1 MAWDYILKKKNP
13 YLAKLPKGES
23 LTGLQKR
30 VYDFL
35 KKIDKKYQGKNIIIV
50 SHELPLTVLEKTLK
64 SWSIKEIIEWRKKNR
79 ERLIKTGRRRKIE
92 FKKLPFNEKMEID
105 FHRPY
110 IDGVRF
116 YCSGCKEG
124 LMVRVPEV
132 IDCWFDSGSMPFAQ
146 YHYPFENQKLINNKI
161 QFPADYISEG
171 VDQTRG
177 WFYTLLAISTL
188 LGKGPAY
195 KNVISLGHV
204 LDEKGEKMSK
214 SKGNVVDP
222 WYIVEKYGADA
233 TRWYFYTINQ
243 PGDSKLFSEKDVEK
257 NLKKFI
263 LTFWNSFAFYQTY
276 KEGLK
281 VKTQSAKLPL
291 KTKNLLD
298 QWILSRLQDL
308 IQETTK
314 LLDKY
319 DVTAAARSIENFV
332 INDLSLWYIRRSRKR
347 FKEAAATL
355 NFVLLTLSKL
365 TAPFIPFLSEK
376 IYQRI
381 SYFPRWNLGNSV
393 HLEDW
398 PKGNK
403 KLIDRKLERK
413 MERVREIVS
422 LTLAARAKAKIK
434 IRQPLAGLQIANYEL
449 RNEPGLLE
457 LIKEE
462 VNVKKII
469 FGRSLKLETKI
480 TPELKEEGM
489 IREVIRNIQEM
500 RKEAGFKPKD
510 KISVR
515 YFGNPALNEIL
526 KKNEKLISTEG
537 KIKDFQ
543 LRKEKQIFDFEKTTK
558 VDQENLWLA
567 IKKI

>member
-1 MAWDYILKKKNP
+1 MKK
-13 YLAKLPKGES
+13 
-23 LTGLQKR
+23 
-30 VYDFL
+30 
-35 KKIDKKYQGKNIIIV
+35 
-50 SHELPLTVLEKTLK
+50 
-64 SWSIKEIIEWRKKNR
+64 
-79 ERLIKTGRRRKIE
+79 
-92 FKKLPFNEKMEID
+92 
-105 FHRPY
+105 
-110 IDGVRF
+110 
-116 YCSGCKEG
+116 
-124 LMVRVPEV
+124 VPEV

-146 YHYPFENQKLINNKI
+146 YHYPFENRDLIDKKK
-161 QFPADYISEG
+161 QFPADYICEG
-171 VDQTRG
+171 IDQTRG
-177 WFYTLLAISTL
+177 WFYTLHAISTL
-188 LGKGPAY
+188 LKKSPAY

-222 WYIVEKYGADA
+222 WYIVEKYGVDA

-243 PGDSKLFSEKDVEK
+243 PGDSKLFSERDVEK

-276 KEGLK
+276 RENPKR
-281 VKTQSAKLPL
+281 KTQSAKLPL

-510 KISVR
+510 KILVR

>member
-1 MAWDYILKKKNP
+1 
-13 YLAKLPKGES
+13 
-23 LTGLQKR
+23 
-30 VYDFL
+30 
-35 KKIDKKYQGKNIIIV
+35 
-50 SHELPLTVLEKTLK
+50 
-64 SWSIKEIIEWRKKNR
+64 
-79 ERLIKTGRRRKIE
+79 
-92 FKKLPFNEKMEID
+92 
-105 FHRPY
+105 
-110 IDGVRF
+110 
-116 YCSGCKEG
+116 
-124 LMVRVPEV
+124 
-132 IDCWFDSGSMPFAQ
+132 
-146 YHYPFENQKLINNKI
+146 
-161 QFPADYISEG
+161 
-171 VDQTRG
+171 
-177 WFYTLLAISTL
+177 
-188 LGKGPAY
+188 
-195 KNVISLGHV
+195 
-204 LDEKGEKMSK
+204 MSK

-263 LTFWNSFAFYQTY
+263 LTFWNSFVFFETY
-276 KEGLK
+276 KTRSNVKCQMSK
-281 VKTQSAKLPL
+281 VKGQ
-291 KTKNLLD
+291 NILD
-298 QWILSRLQDL
+298 KWIISRLYRL
-308 IQETTK
+308 VLNVTNS
-314 LLDKY
+314 LDKY

-500 RKEAGFKPKD
+500 RK
-510 KISVR
+510 
-515 YFGNPALNEIL
+515 
-526 KKNEKLISTEG
+526 
-537 KIKDFQ
+537 
-543 LRKEKQIFDFEKTTK
+543 
-558 VDQENLWLA
+558 
-567 IKKI
+567 

>member
-1 MAWDYILKKKNP
+1 
-13 YLAKLPKGES
+13 
-23 LTGLQKR
+23 
-30 VYDFL
+30 
-35 KKIDKKYQGKNIIIV
+35 
-50 SHELPLTVLEKTLK
+50 
-64 SWSIKEIIEWRKKNR
+64 
-79 ERLIKTGRRRKIE
+79 
-92 FKKLPFNEKMEID
+92 
-105 FHRPY
+105 
-110 IDGVRF
+110 
-116 YCSGCKEG
+116 
-124 LMVRVPEV
+124 
-132 IDCWFDSGSMPFAQ
+132 
-146 YHYPFENQKLINNKI
+146 
-161 QFPADYISEG
+161 
-171 VDQTRG
+171 
-177 WFYTLLAISTL
+177 
-188 LGKGPAY
+188 
-195 KNVISLGHV
+195 
-204 LDEKGEKMSK
+204 
-214 SKGNVVDP
+214 
-222 WYIVEKYGADA
+222 
-233 TRWYFYTINQ
+233 
-243 PGDSKLFSEKDVEK
+243 
-257 NLKKFI
+257 
-263 LTFWNSFAFYQTY
+263 
-276 KEGLK
+276 
-281 VKTQSAKLPL
+281 
-291 KTKNLLD
+291 LLD

-510 KISVR
+510 KILVR